1 METPS
6 YTAKLKILNVA
17 DNQKQ
22 GVTELTRQLI
32 PHVGRVVE
40 TLPLFLAMTS
50 DQTAVKK
57 LLTFVSLSYY
67 ALVCSTSELTVF
79 LLVSGCTL
87 QRSITSDWFWSIRSR
102 PRRTHLPSRSI
113 PTMLDV
119 HSCECGATSFRKSS
133 SATRYFKCT
142 SESTA
147 TCSSESSLAKG
158 RSVFDDG
165 SEEQSSS

>member
-87 QRSITSDWFWSIRSR
+87 QRSITSDWFWSIRS
-102 PRRTHLPSRSI
+102 
-113 PTMLDV
+113 
-119 HSCECGATSFRKSS
+119 
-133 SATRYFKCT
+133 
-142 SESTA
+142 
-147 TCSSESSLAKG
+147 
-158 RSVFDDG
+158 
-165 SEEQSSS
+165 